1 MLYVYIYIY
10 MYIYLYINIYICIC
24 VCVCDG
30 ACVRLWVLLLM
41 YEHLETMRNDIMRDL
56 RKKEG

>member
-1 MLYVYIYIY
+1 MYIYIY
-10 MYIYLYINIYICIC
+10 MYIYIFTYTY

-30 ACVRLWVLLLM
+30 ACVRLWVLLLI
-41 YEHLETMRNDIMRDL
+41 YEHLETMKNDIMRDL